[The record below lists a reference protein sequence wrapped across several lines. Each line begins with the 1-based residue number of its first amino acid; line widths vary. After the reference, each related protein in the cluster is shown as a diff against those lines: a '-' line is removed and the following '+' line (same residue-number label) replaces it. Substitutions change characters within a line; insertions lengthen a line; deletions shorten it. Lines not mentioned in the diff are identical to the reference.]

1 MQAIYK
7 SFCIFNILIF
17 IINTAL
23 YIALAMGINR
33 LYGTPGRYLSD
44 YVVFYIA
51 AVLAVYA
58 FHGYDFHRPREINR
72 IIVSTAAGVIMAA
85 LVTIPFMIIFRP
97 HMNKTAFTLLV
108 AGTFFIA
115 SASRAAGA
123 FCFRKW
129 VPGRDIVVVG
139 DETTWKPVID
149 EIKNA
154 MQGKMLVSAW
164 VNPTPK
170 RLMELAAEKG
180 YISVIVADPKYFAD
194 EPIRETLAKLKDQGC
209 QVEMLPKLVEQTLG
223 RIPLE
228 VAQAYKNYYEI
239 AFQMV
244 ENDPSQRV
252 ADIVLSLA
260 GIVIT
265 LPIAAVI
272 ALAIWLDSGRPI
284 LFKQERVGKNGEI
297 FTIHKF
303 RTMTVHD
310 DGREGD
316 IEHEQ
321 QYITRVGR
329 FIRRFRLDEL
339 PQLWDVL
346 RGKMSLVGPRPEM
359 KRFHEE
365 CLKNIPWYR
374 YRLSLRPG
382 ITGWAQVNYRHT
394 STLED
399 YMRKTEYDLF
409 YIKNRNL
416 ILDLQ
421 IALKTAETVLGM
433 RGAR

>member
-1 MQAIYK
+1 MRAIYK
-7 SFCIFNILIF
+7 SFYIFNILIF

-129 VPGRDIVVVG
+129 VPGRDVVVVG

-180 YISVIVADPKYFAD
+180 YTSVIVADPKYFAD

-244 ENDPSQRV
+244 ENDPRQRV

-260 GIVIT
+260 GIVIG

-284 LFKQERVGKNGEI
+284 LFKQERVGKDGEI

-303 RTMTVHD
+303 RTMKNRKED
-310 DGREGD
+310 DAGFVD
-316 IEHEQ
+316 DHACH
-321 QYITRVGR
+321 ITHVGKVLR
-329 FIRRFRLDEL
+329 KTRLDEI

-346 RGKMSLVGPRPEM
+346 RSKMSLVGPRPEQPEFE
-359 KRFHEE
+359 KQFAEE
-365 CLKNIPWYR
+365 IPFYR
-374 YRLSLRPG
+374 YRRLVKPG
-382 ITGWAQVNYRHT
+382 ITGWAQTKYPYAASVEET
-394 STLED
+394 KKKL
-399 YMRKTEYDLF
+399 EYDL
-409 YIKNRNL
+409 YYVKNRSL
-416 ILDLQ
+416 TLYLQ
-421 IALKTAETVLGM
+421 IILWTAETMLTM

>member
-1 MQAIYK
+1 MRAIYK
-7 SFCIFNILIF
+7 SFCIFNIFVF

-108 AGTFFIA
+108 VGTFFIA

-129 VPGRDIVVVG
+129 VPGRDVVVVG

-170 RLMELAAEKG
+170 RLMELAAEKE
-180 YISVIVADPKYFAD
+180 YTSVIVADPKYFAD
-194 EPIRETLAKLKDQGC
+194 EPIRETLAMLKDQGC

-228 VAQAYKNYYEI
+228 VAQAYKNYYEM

-244 ENDPSQRV
+244 EDDPRQRV

-260 GIVIT
+260 GIVIG

-272 ALAIWLDSGRPI
+272 ALTIWLDSGRPI
-284 LFKQERVGKNGEI
+284 LFKQERVGKDGEI
-297 FTIHKF
+297 FTIRKF
-303 RTMTVHD
+303 RTMKNRKED
-310 DGREGD
+310 DAGFVD
-316 IEHEQ
+316 DHACH
-321 QYITRVGR
+321 ITHVGR
-329 FIRRFRLDEL
+329 VLRKTRLDEI

-346 RGKMSLVGPRPEM
+346 RSKISLVGLRPEQPEFE
-359 KRFHEE
+359 KQFAEE
-365 CLKNIPWYR
+365 ILLPIQAAGKTRHHRLGADQIPLR
-374 YRLSLRPG
+374 RLGRRNKEKTGIRPLLR
-382 ITGWAQVNYRHT
+382 
-394 STLED
+394 
-399 YMRKTEYDLF
+399 K
-409 YIKNRNL
+409 K
-416 ILDLQ
+416 
-421 IALKTAETVLGM
+421 IAVLPCTCRSYSGLPKPC
-433 RGAR
+433 